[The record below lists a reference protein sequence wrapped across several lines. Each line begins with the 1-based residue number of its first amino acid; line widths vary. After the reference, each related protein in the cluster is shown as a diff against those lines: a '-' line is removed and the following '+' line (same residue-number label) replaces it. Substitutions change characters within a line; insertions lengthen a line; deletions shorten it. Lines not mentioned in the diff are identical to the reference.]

1 MAAGLRPDP
10 VGELKRSPTPLAAKR
25 GPTSKGGKGRGREGR
40 REREGRRD
48 GKRGG
53 RRVGEGGDRGE
64 GGGRGGRGR
73 GSERGGRE
81 GTPQEKFDK
90 SSTGG
95 EVNRRCEKAANF
107 I

>member
-1 MAAGLRPDP
+1 LAAGLRPDP
-10 VGELKRSPTPLAAKR
+10 VEELKRSPTPLAAKR

-64 GGGRGGRGR
+64 GGEGEGRGR
-73 GSERGGRE
+73 GSERGGR
-81 GTPQEKFDK
+81 GRDPPGK
-90 SSTGG
+90 
-95 EVNRRCEKAANF
+95 